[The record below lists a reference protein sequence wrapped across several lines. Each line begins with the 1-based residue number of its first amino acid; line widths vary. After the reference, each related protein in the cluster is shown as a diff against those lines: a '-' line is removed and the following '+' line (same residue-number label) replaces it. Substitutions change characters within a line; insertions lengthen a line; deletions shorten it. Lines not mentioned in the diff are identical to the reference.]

1 MAENEYHHQCGTQPD
16 SGNAVATEDHTA
28 RGMATPLVCDTCG
41 HAHELGV
48 RCDICGHV
56 GSAALVG
63 MGWVRPS
70 SCAPGCTWAEHVLPC
85 LEVVRVQQRKRQRE
99 EEEAQAQKRHEEEK
113 RRHEAAQHEQYQ
125 QQRRDERERLAER
138 SLKVRRTVADE
149 VAALSASSS
158 HMDDAL
164 TQFALTELPR
174 EMLTVVMSHLEW
186 RPEYM
191 MKELMQQ
198 FKMLTFLTSSCG
210 TTVRQCALQLLDEVQ
225 ESWICRLATLSTM
238 FSGRP
243 GVLACVD
250 VEGLRAKWFVEQR
263 PEAAPWLDPRLLDT
277 WASLPA
283 HCQVGALAV
292 HMRRVGKRFDVL
304 LNDVLLN
311 GSPLVRKVCKQL
323 RVEPRRY
330 KRVVVAGIRR
340 FTTALVAGDWYGA
353 WYHDHA
359 PPDAGDS
366 DDEDDDDDDS
376 TTPYY
381 DGSPENDFSYDFA
394 GYPAGV
400 FALSTPPVAALLMD
414 GWAAFMEQVGVMHA
428 NETGVGAVD
437 RMVQY
442 IFQEVYLEQSKS

>member
-283 HCQVGALAV
+283 HCRVGALAA
-292 HMRRVGKRFDVL
+292 HMTRVGDRIE
-304 LNDVLLN
+304 VLLN
-311 GSPLVRKVCKQL
+311 GNECSPIVRRVCKQL
-323 RVEPRRY
+323 RAKGLSAKPKSC
-330 KRVVVAGIRR
+330 KREVIDGISR
-340 FTTALVAGDWYGA
+340 FTTALVAGGWYD
-353 WYHDHA
+353 DH
-359 PPDAGDS
+359 GDS
-366 DDEDDDDDDS
+366 GDGAPTDSGDEDYADDYLSYMKPDR
-376 TTPYY
+376 
-381 DGSPENDFSYDFA
+381 DFSYDFA

-414 GWAAFMEQVGVMHA
+414 GWAAFIEQVEVMHA
-428 NETGVGAVD
+428 DETPEGAVS

-442 IFQEVYLEQSKS
+442 VSQEVYLAMFEW

>member
-1 MAENEYHHQCGTQPD
+1 MA
-16 SGNAVATEDHTA
+16 
-28 RGMATPLVCDTCG
+28 
-41 HAHELGV
+41 HAGV
-48 RCDICGHV
+48 YKPTSDEFDLLIVPASDVYVV
-56 GSAALVG
+56 GD
-63 MGWVRPS
+63 P
-70 SCAPGCTWAEHVLPC
+70 EC
-85 LEVVRVQQRKRQRE
+85 LADRT
-99 EEEAQAQKRHEEEK
+99 
-113 RRHEAAQHEQYQ
+113 
-125 QQRRDERERLAER
+125 
-138 SLKVRRTVADE
+138 LKVRRTVADE
-149 VAALSASSS
+149 VASLSASSE
-158 HMDDAL
+158 HMGDAL
-164 TQFALTELPR
+164 AQFALTELPH
-174 EMLTVVMSHLEW
+174 EVLFIVMSHLEW
-186 RPEYM
+186 RPAS
-191 MKELMQQ
+191 QQ
-198 FKMLTFLTSSCG
+198 PAALVQQLKMLTFLTSSCG
-210 TTVRQCALQLLDEVQ
+210 TDVRQCALQLLSQVRAA
-225 ESWICRLATLSTM
+225 WTIRLATLSDT
-238 FSGRP
+238 FSGMP
-243 GVLACVD
+243 DVLACVD
-250 VEGLRAKWFVEQR
+250 ARIRAKQFVEQR

-340 FTTALVAGDWYGA
+340 FTTALVAGDWYDA
-353 WYHDHA
+353 WYHEHA

-366 DDEDDDDDDS
+366 DDEDEDDDDS

-428 NETGVGAVD
+428 NETGAGAVD

>member
-1 MAENEYHHQCGTQPD
+1 
-16 SGNAVATEDHTA
+16 
-28 RGMATPLVCDTCG
+28 MATPPLCDTCG

-56 GSAALVG
+56 GSAALLG
-63 MGWVRPS
+63 MSWEKPS
-70 SCAPGCTWAEHVLPC
+70 SCAPGCTYAEHVLPC
-85 LEVVRVQQRKRQRE
+85 SEHVLPEEVSPEVSQYLYEDRQRREQQRQRKQE
-99 EEEAQAQKRHEEEK
+99 QQRHEQE
-113 RRHEAAQHEQYQ
+113 Q
-125 QQRRDERERLAER
+125 QQLRDERERLAER
-138 SLKVRRTVADE
+138 KLKVRRTVADE

-158 HMDDAL
+158 HMGDTLA
-164 TQFALTELPR
+164 QFALTELPR
-174 EMLTVVMSHLEW
+174 EVLAVVMSHLKW
-186 RPEYM
+186 RPAS
-191 MKELMQQ
+191 QQ
-198 FKMLTFLTSSCG
+198 PAALVQQLKMLTFLTSSCG
-210 TTVRQCALQLLDEVQ
+210 TDVRQCALQLLSQVQ
-225 ESWICRLATLSTM
+225 EAWNRRLATLSNM
-238 FSGRP
+238 FSGVP
-243 GVLACVD
+243 DVLACV
-250 VEGLRAKWFVEQR
+250 VEGVRAKRFVEQR

-283 HCQVGALAV
+283 HCRVGALAV
-292 HMRRVGKRFDVL
+292 HMTHVRKRLDVL

-340 FTTALVAGDWYGA
+340 FTTALVAGDWYDA

-428 NETGVGAVD
+428 KRD
-437 RMVQY
+437 RGGSGRPHGPVHLPGGLLGTE
-442 IFQEVYLEQSKS
+442 QELSKW